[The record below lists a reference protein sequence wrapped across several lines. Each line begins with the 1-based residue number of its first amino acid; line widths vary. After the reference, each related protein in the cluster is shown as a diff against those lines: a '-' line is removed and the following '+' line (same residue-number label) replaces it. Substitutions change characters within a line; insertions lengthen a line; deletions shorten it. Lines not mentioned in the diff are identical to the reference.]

1 MKSKRAQEQIKFV
14 VEKNIPIPR
23 ARRARS
29 AVADYAA
36 KLKPSQSFLV
46 KGANATQASQ
56 RLQVV
61 RKEFPKR
68 GYTVRTVDGG
78 ARIWRTK

>member
-1 MKSKRAQEQIKFV
+1 MKSKRAQQQSEFV
-14 VEKNIPIPR
+14 VEKNVPIPR

-29 AVADYAA
+29 AVADTAS
-36 KLKPSQSFLV
+36 KLRPNYSFLV
-46 KGANATQASQ
+46 KGVNATQASQ
-56 RLQVV
+56 RIQVV